1 MTEPVVD
8 RRQRG
13 MLWQLGNNLTR
24 RPFSRAVL
32 VVTMAMTWRVTM
44 WAFEFARQT
53 AELGGYDVAAT
64 IAAVTAPFAALQA
77 AAFKVYTDGK
87 E

>member
-1 MTEPVVD
+1 MTEE
-8 RRQRG
+8 RRHYG
-13 MLWQLGNNLTR
+13 TLGNFAINLTR
-24 RPFSRAVL
+24 RPFSRIVL
-32 VVTMAMTWRVTM
+32 VVTMLMTWRVTV

-53 AELGGYDVAAT
+53 AEMGGYDVAAT

-77 AAFKVYTDGK
+77 AAFKVYTEGK

>member
-1 MTEPVVD
+1 MTEE
-8 RRQRG
+8 RRRYG
-13 MLWQLGNNLTR
+13 MLGNLANNLTR
-24 RPFSRAVL
+24 RPFSRIVL
-32 VVTMAMTWRVTM
+32 AVTMIMTWRVTV

-53 AELGGYDVAAT
+53 AEMGGYDVAAT

-77 AAFKVYTDGK
+77 AAFKVYTEGK

>member
-1 MTEPVVD
+1 MNEPVVE

-13 MLWQLGNNLTR
+13 MLWQFANNLTR

-32 VVTMAMTWRVTM
+32 VVTMAMTWRVTV

>member
-1 MTEPVVD
+1 MTEE
-8 RRQRG
+8 RRRYG
-13 MLWQLGNNLTR
+13 ILGNFAVNLTK
-24 RPFSRAVL
+24 RPFSRIVL
-32 VVTMAMTWRVTM
+32 VVTMLMTWRVTV
-44 WAFEFARQT
+44 WAFEFARMT
-53 AELGGYDVAAT
+53 ADMGGYDVAAT

>member
-1 MTEPVVD
+1 MVFEE
-8 RRQRG
+8 RRKHG
-13 MLWQLGNNLTR
+13 MLWQFANNLTL
-24 RPFSRAVL
+24 RPFSRIVL
-32 VVTMAMTWRVTM
+32 VVTMLMTWRVTV

-53 AELGGYDVAAT
+53 AEMGGYDVAAT

-77 AAFKVYTDGK
+77 AAFKVYTEGK